1 MMTSGV
7 LRMLAAVGL
16 GMTAAGCCLPPAGS
30 ARFMSFNIRIGC
42 GHDGPFELEK
52 GSLGYLPNCAEVIRR
67 ENPDFVAIQ
76 EIDRGTDRAGGV
88 DQTQALAELCGLHG
102 TFVR

>member
-1 MMTSGV
+1 MTTSGV

-16 GMTAAGCCLPPAGS
+16 GMTVAGCCLPSAGP
-30 ARFMSFNIRIGC
+30 ARFMSFNVRMGC
-42 GHDGPFELEK
+42 GHDDPFELEK
-52 GSLGYLPNCAEVIRR
+52 GSLGYLPKCAEVIRR